1 MITLE
6 QIKSDLR
13 EIRYY
18 YLRKEKLDDASYS
31 IGSIPIKELLENY
44 NCVIREAPLKLYD
57 LYACLY
63 IRGQTQEDLA
73 SELAYSPQYLR
84 KLISQ
89 LYSYFKTKF
98 NEKETRNGT
107 MRETAFASDSA
118 GKV

>member
-44 NCVIREAPLKLYD
+44 NCV
-57 LYACLY
+57 AC
-63 IRGQTQEDLA
+63 IFAGRH
-73 SELAYSPQYLR
+73 R
-84 KLISQ
+84 KIWL
-89 LYSYFKTKF
+89 L
-98 NEKETRNGT
+98 N
-107 MRETAFASDSA
+107 
-118 GKV
+118 